1 MKLEIEQSTLS
12 NLLTRV
18 YSAVEKR
25 NSIPILGNVLIKA
38 DGDTLT
44 ATATDL
50 DVSVTSTAAA
60 TVIQPGATTVRA
72 DQFVDIVKALS
83 KGKLVTLESDG
94 MTLSIQSGR
103 SKLKLASL
111 PIEDFPAIAGDDYT
125 SEFEAL
131 EESLARLFNLSAI
144 AMSTDETRYY
154 LQGVYLHP
162 ADGLV
167 RAVATDGHRLA
178 KIDSDIEADFPS
190 VIVPRKTVGLLKSL
204 LADGN
209 ATVRISESKIQ
220 VDLGHSV
227 VTSKVIDGTFPDYS
241 RIIPSDHKSEVTIS
255 AADVKQAAALV
266 AKVSGERV
274 RAVKITAEPGLLRLS
289 VRSGIDEGIEEVDA
303 ELYGDPV
310 ECGFNSKYLADV
322 LSACN
327 GDQAVLRFDGGGN
340 PVVIRPSEDD
350 RAVYIVM
357 PMRV

>member
-1 MKLEIEQSTLS
+1 MKLEIEQINLS

-18 YSAVEKR
+18 YNAVEKR
-25 NSIPILGNVLIKA
+25 QTIPILGNVLIKA
-38 DGDTLT
+38 DSGTLT

-72 DQFVDIVKALS
+72 DQFVDIVKALN
-83 KGKLVTLESDG
+83 KGKPVTLESDG

-111 PIEDFPAIAGDDYT
+111 PIDDFPTIAGDDYT
-125 SEFEAL
+125 SEFETP

-144 AMSTDETRYY
+144 AMSAEETRYY

-162 ADGLV
+162 ADGIV

-178 KIDSDIEADFPS
+178 KIDSDIEADFPG

-204 LADGN
+204 LSDGN
-209 ATVRISESKIQ
+209 ATVRISETKIQ
-220 VDLGHSV
+220 IDLGHSV

-241 RIIPSDHKSEVTIS
+241 RIIPRDHKSEVTIS

-303 ELYGDPV
+303 ELDGDPV

-322 LSACN
+322 LSVCN